1 MSFYTNLVQ
10 EDSNAVVTL
19 MVNSESTRLLRS
31 EFDGKGA
38 SQLFAEYGDR
48 LGLNDASRVTA
59 YQFVGA
65 DQTVERPGNT
75 QVRAGETIRG
85 VVTNEK
91 LG

>member
-1 MSFYTNLVQ
+1 MSFYNNLVQ
-10 EDSNAVVTL
+10 EDSNAAVTL
-19 MVNSESTRLLRS
+19 MVNSESTCLLSS
-31 EFDGKGA
+31 EFAGKTA
-38 SQLFAEYGDR
+38 SQLFAEYGGR

-59 YQFVGA
+59 YQFVG
-65 DQTVERPGNT
+65 DVTVERPGST

>member
-1 MSFYTNLVQ
+1 MSFYNNLVQ
-10 EDSNAVVTL
+10 EDSNAAVTL

-31 EFDGKGA
+31 EYEGKTA
-38 SQLFAEYGDR
+38 SQLFAEYGGR

-59 YQFVGA
+59 YQFVG
-65 DQTVERPGNT
+65 DVTVERPGNT